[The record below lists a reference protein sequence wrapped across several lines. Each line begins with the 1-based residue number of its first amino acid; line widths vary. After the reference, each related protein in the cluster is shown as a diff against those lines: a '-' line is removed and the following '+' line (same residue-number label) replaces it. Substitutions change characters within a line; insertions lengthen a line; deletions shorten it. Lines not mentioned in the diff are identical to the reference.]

1 MKMLNFKL
9 WIESL
14 AGDDGEIL
22 RVPHGRIDI
31 QHKTKYSPRSQSV
44 IDFVVDEEM
53 RGKGIGDQLLKTAM
67 AKYKDLGGQVS
78 SLPSLKVFYNNGFR
92 NPDNPNMTFEELA
105 REFKENGGSLFMA
118 INDENGVP
126 YMNLIK
132 NKL

>member
-1 MKMLNFKL
+1 MVTLNFKH

-14 AGDDGEIL
+14 AGEDGEVF

-53 RGKGIGDQLLKTAM
+53 RGRGIGDQLLKMAL

-78 SLPSLKVFYNNGFR
+78 SLASLKVFYNNGFR
-92 NPDNPNMTFEELA
+92 NPDMPDATFDELVK
-105 REFKENGGSLFMA
+105 EFKLNGGSIFMA
-118 INDENGVP
+118 VNDDQGVP
-126 YMNLIK
+126 YTRT
-132 NKL
+132 

>member
-1 MKMLNFKL
+1 MNTLNFKL

-14 AGDDGEIL
+14 AGDDGEVF
-22 RVPHGRIDI
+22 RVPNGRIDI

-78 SLPSLKVFYNNGFR
+78 SLASLKVFYNNGFR
-92 NPDNPNMTFEELA
+92 NPDNPNMTFEELVK
-105 REFKENGGSLFMA
+105 EFQLNGGSLFMA
-118 INDENGVP
+118 MNDENGNP
-126 YMNLIK
+126 YVK
-132 NKL
+132 S